1 MAKLLK
7 KEILILLLFI
17 VVFILIR
24 SIHFIWY
31 LNFSGDQAIFSM
43 EALKIFKTG
52 HPVLLGPPFSANLNG
67 RYAFQGPMI
76 YYELLFFLV
85 LGKFDP
91 VVSSYIFMVFCG
103 LMIFPLYYGAKMLI
117 NKRAALIMVT
127 VYTLLPYYIDFSRF
141 LWNPTFQFSLI
152 PLLFLLMGWY
162 KKKETNL
169 SFLVLSILL
178 GIMLQYHYQFA
189 LIIVG
194 LFIYYFFIV
203 KVRPKLIGLYVLG
216 LLIGFAP
223 LILFELRN
231 NFYNIRTLILFAQHW
246 STLDKPG
253 GTNRGHYFLSSS
265 FMAILLL
272 LGLFNK
278 MLAKIKPKQFKALFL
293 LLVLV
298 ITIYDLFIYLPKPR
312 TAFWSASEN
321 WNYPAENRVYTIIK
335 EQNIK
340 DFNVSNLAYDT
351 LAQVPKYLLKR
362 DNVKIN
368 YEDYYHNHYL
378 FVIEEKKKKDFMS
391 DPAYE
396 VASFRPYTTL
406 KSWKINDFYNMYL
419 VERGSS
425 SGTSTGH

>member
-1 MAKLLK
+1 MLKLHK

-24 SIHFIWY
+24 SINFIWS

-43 EALKIFKTG
+43 EALKIFRTG
-52 HPVLLGPPFSANLNG
+52 KPVLLGPPFSANLNG

-76 YYELLFFLV
+76 FYELLFFLI

-103 LMIFPLYYGAKMLI
+103 LMIIPLYYGAKMLI
-117 NKRAALIMVT
+117 NKRSALIIVA

-141 LWNPTFQFSLI
+141 LWNPIFQFSLI
-152 PLLFLLMGWY
+152 PLLFLLMGLY
-162 KKKETNL
+162 KQKKTNL
-169 SFLVLSILL
+169 RFLALSTLL

-189 LIIVG
+189 LIILG

-203 KVRPKLIGLYVLG
+203 KVHPKLIGLYVLG
-216 LLIGFAP
+216 LSIGFSP

-246 STLDKPG
+246 ATLDKPG
-253 GTNRGHYFLSSS
+253 GTNRGHYFLSISL
-265 FMAILLL
+265 MTILLF
-272 LGLFNK
+272 LGLFHQK
-278 MLAKIKPKQFKALFL
+278 LAKIKSKQFKALFL
-293 LLVLV
+293 LLVLA
-298 ITIYDLFIYLPKPR
+298 IAIYDLFIYSPKPK
-312 TAFWSASEN
+312 TAFWSSSEN
-321 WNYPAENRVYTIIK
+321 WNYPAEYTAYQIIK
-335 EQNIK
+335 EQNLK

-351 LAQVPKYLLKR
+351 LAQVPKYLLQR
-362 DNVKIN
+362 DNVQIN
-368 YEDYYHNHYL
+368 YVDYYHNRYL
-378 FVIEEKKKKDFMS
+378 FVIEDNKKKDFMS

-406 KSWKINDFYNMYL
+406 KAWKINDYYSMYL

-425 SGTSTGH
+425 SGTSTGN